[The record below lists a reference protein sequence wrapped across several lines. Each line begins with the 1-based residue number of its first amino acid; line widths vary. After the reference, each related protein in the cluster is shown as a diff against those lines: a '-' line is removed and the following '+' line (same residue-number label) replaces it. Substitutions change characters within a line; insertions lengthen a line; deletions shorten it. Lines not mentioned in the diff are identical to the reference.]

1 MWKSKPTLFSWG
13 TVASDEEVTRGSKG
27 FPFKNYDFFVAVTFM
42 FLGNLFVYIEHV
54 EPLVRHG
61 VHRERNSEAR
71 HVCQPVHVPRRLHFW
86 FHERSSRWSFLQS
99 VGPQLWLVPPSHV
112 FNPKQTCLWCT
123 FLKEYQNYDAVQC
136 QSWICSMYHNTQQ
149 VAAHDC

>member
-1 MWKSKPTLFSWG
+1 M
-13 TVASDEEVTRGSKG
+13 ASDEEVTRGSKG

-86 FHERSSRWSFLQS
+86 FHERSSR
-99 VGPQLWLVPPSHV
+99 
-112 FNPKQTCLWCT
+112 
-123 FLKEYQNYDAVQC
+123 
-136 QSWICSMYHNTQQ
+136 
-149 VAAHDC
+149 